1 MRILI
6 IEDEHRLANII
17 KRGLSEDGFAVDIA
31 YDGAEGKYMAEL
43 NAKEYDAIVL
53 DLNLPKIDGLT
64 LCKYL
69 REQKIEIPILIL
81 TAMDSVED
89 KVRGLD
95 LGADDYMT
103 KPFAFSELRSRLNA
117 LVRRHQADTSPVI
130 TVADLCLDPAKHE
143 VKRADKIIV
152 LSPKEFAI
160 LEFLMRNHGNVVTR
174 TKLIEHVWDYNFDS
188 VSNVVDVFVA
198 AVRKKIEKKSDKK
211 LIHTIHG
218 VGYKLSETEPA
229 T

>member
-6 IEDEHRLANII
+6 VEDEHRLANII
-17 KRGLSEDGFAVDIA
+17 KRGLGEDGFAVDVA
-31 YDGAEGKYMAEL
+31 YDGAEGKYLAEL

-53 DLNLPKIDGLT
+53 DLNIPKIDGLT
-64 LCKYL
+64 LCKCL
-69 REQKIEIPILIL
+69 RENKIEVPILIL

-117 LVRRHQADTSPVI
+117 IVRRRQADSSPI
-130 TVADLCLDPAKHE
+130 LKVADLELDPAKHE
-143 VKRADKIIV
+143 VKRAGKMV
-152 LSPKEFAI
+152 SLSPKEFAI

-188 VSNVVDVFVA
+188 LSNVVDVFVA
-198 AVRKKIEKKSDKK
+198 AVRKKIDKSSKKK

-218 VGYKLSETEPA
+218 VGYKLSETAEA
-229 T
+229 

>member
-6 IEDEHRLANII
+6 VEDEHRLANII
-17 KRGLSEDGFAVDIA
+17 KRGLTEDGYAVDIA
-31 YDGAEGKYMAEL
+31 YDGAEGKYLAEL

-64 LCKYL
+64 LCKAL
-69 REQKIEIPILIL
+69 RDQKIEVPILIL

-95 LGADDYMT
+95 LGADDYMA

-117 LVRRHQADTSPVI
+117 IVRRRQADTSPI
-130 TVADLCLDPAKHE
+130 LQVADLILDPIKHE
-143 VKRADKIIV
+143 VKRNKKIV
-152 LSPKEFAI
+152 TLSPKEFGI
-160 LEFLMRNHGNVVTR
+160 LEFLMRNHDTVISR

-188 VSNVVDVFVA
+188 MSNVVDVFVS
-198 AVRKKIEKKSDKK
+198 AVRKKIDRNYKKK

-218 VGYKLSETEPA
+218 IGYILSETSPK
-229 T
+229 

>member
-17 KRGLSEDGFAVDIA
+17 KRGLSEDGFAVDVA

-95 LGADDYMT
+95 LGADDYMA

-117 LVRRHQADTSPVI
+117 IIRRRQSDSSPVLKI
-130 TVADLCLDPAKHE
+130 ADLVLDPAKHE
-143 VKRADKIIV
+143 IRRAGKLIS
-152 LSPKEFAI
+152 LSPKEFGI
-160 LEFLMRNHGNVVTR
+160 LEFLMRNHGQVVTR

-188 VSNVVDVFVA
+188 LSNVVDVFVA
-198 AVRKKIEKKSDKK
+198 AVRKKIDKNSSVK

-218 VGYKLSETEPA
+218 IGYKLSESNV
-229 T
+229 

>member
-1 MRILI
+1 MRVLI

-17 KRGLSEDGFAVDIA
+17 KRGLGEDGFAVDVA
-31 YDGAEGKYMAEL
+31 YDGREGKYLAEL
-43 NAKEYDAIVL
+43 NSAEYDAIIL

-64 LCKYL
+64 LCRYL
-69 REQKIEIPILIL
+69 RDQKIDVPILIL

-95 LGADDYMT
+95 TGADDYLT

-117 LVRRHQADTSPVI
+117 IVRRRQVDASPVLK
-130 TVADLCLDPAKHE
+130 VADLEMDPSKHE
-143 VKRADKIIV
+143 VHRGGELIA

-160 LEFLMRNHGNVVTR
+160 LEFLMRNNGTVVTR

-188 VSNVVDVFVA
+188 LSNVVDVFVA
-198 AVRKKIEKKSDKK
+198 AVRKKIERKSKPK

-218 VGYKLSETEPA
+218 IGYKLSESPA
-229 T
+229 

>member
-17 KRGLSEDGFAVDIA
+17 KRGLSEDGFAVDVA
-31 YDGAEGKYMAEL
+31 YDGAEGKYLAEL

-69 REQKIEIPILIL
+69 REQKIEVPILIL

-117 LVRRHQADTSPVI
+117 IVRRRQSDSSPVLK
-130 TVADLCLDPAKHE
+130 VADLTLDQAKHE
-143 VKRADKIIV
+143 VTRAGEIIN

-188 VSNVVDVFVA
+188 LSNVVDVFVA
-198 AVRKKIEKKSDKK
+198 AVRKKIDKNSRKK

-218 VGYKLSETEPA
+218 VGYKLSETKPK
-229 T
+229 

>member
-6 IEDEHRLANII
+6 IEDERRLANII
-17 KRGLSEDGFAVDIA
+17 KRGLGEEGFAVDVA
-31 YDGAEGKYMAEL
+31 YDGAEGKYLAEL

-64 LCKYL
+64 LCRYL
-69 REQKIEIPILIL
+69 REQKIEVPILIL

-117 LVRRHQADTSPVI
+117 IVRRKQADSSPI
-130 TVADLCLDPAKHE
+130 LKVADLVLDPAKHE
-143 VKRADKIIV
+143 IRRANKLIS

-160 LEFLMRNHGNVVTR
+160 LEFLMRNHENVVTR

-188 VSNVVDVFVA
+188 ISNVVDVFVA
-198 AVRKKIEKKSDKK
+198 AVRKKIDKDSEKK

-218 VGYKLSETEPA
+218 VGYKLSESKPA
-229 T
+229 